1 MTTDQAR
8 HLIHNDDKFVYSK
21 RFEYDLDRLVS
32 RYPEE
37 CPDRVIAA
45 VLMITEDDV
54 ESEYERIARK
64 LRMLMG
70 VGE

>member
-8 HLIHNDDKFVYSK
+8 QLIHNDDKFIYSK
-21 RFEYDLDRLVS
+21 RFEYNLDKLTE

-37 CPDRVIAA
+37 SPNRVIAA

-54 ESEYERIARK
+54 ESEYERVARK
-64 LRMLMG
+64 LRTLMG